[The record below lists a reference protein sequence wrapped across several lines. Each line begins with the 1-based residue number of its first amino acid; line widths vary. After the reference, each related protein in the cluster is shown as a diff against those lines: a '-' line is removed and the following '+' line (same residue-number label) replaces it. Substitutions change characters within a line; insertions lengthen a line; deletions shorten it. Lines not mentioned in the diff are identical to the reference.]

1 MYNAFISY
9 SHAADG
15 KLAPA
20 LQSGLEKFAKPWYKI
35 RNLNI
40 FRDEASLTASP
51 HLWPNIQKALDESE
65 YLIYMASPVSATSH
79 WVAREIEYWIENKS
93 IDKLLIVL
101 TEGEIPWDN
110 TTNNFLNADINSLPV
125 ILDKKFTVEPF
136 YIDLRT
142 ARTQEDLSLN
152 NPIFKKEVLKLAAQ
166 LHNKEPKNL
175 AGEEV
180 AAHHKM
186 IRIRNAAIGIL
197 VFLLMAAS
205 GAAWLAIQNA
215 NEAIKERN
223 KAQANY
229 LVSEAQRVADKDPT
243 LALRLA
249 EASMQQNKD
258 PFIASI
264 AHTIYRKNS
273 FYRIIATLQKTSTSY
288 NAFTAAAFSPDGKS
302 ILTGSGDGIP
312 RLWEANGKL
321 IREFKAH
328 SRFISSAGFSLDGK
342 SILTQADSTIRVWDL
357 NGNLLQEIIDHSGI
371 VAQAVIGP
379 GIANYGSYISPVIKF
394 LEVYGKLSQKFS
406 GNIFSSNKIAFSP
419 DGKFVVTDD
428 FYDEITISDLNGKS
442 INKFKPHKR
451 FLTSLSFSPDG
462 KSILTSSYDSTAR
475 LWNLK
480 GTLLAELKAHSGIV
494 NDAIFSP
501 DGKLILTGAQD
512 GTCKLWNR
520 NGILIQEFKGD
531 FFGANCMDFSP
542 DGKTIVSGCD
552 RTLRFWVMSNR
563 PIQEFTHK
571 DQVSSVSFS
580 PDGKSILTGS
590 YDYTARLWD
599 FDGKLIR
606 EFKGHSSIITSVTF
620 SPDGKSIL
628 TGSWDQTMRLYKLDG
643 ALIREF
649 DGAKGTISAVT
660 FSPDGKSILSGSD
673 DSTARLWDMNGK
685 IIQEMKHRAGPVS
698 AVAFSPDGKF
708 ILTGC
713 WGDSPKL
720 FDWKGNLIREF
731 KGQTNFVSSLAFSP
745 DSKYVVIGG
754 ADNFAAKLWDM
765 EGKLIQ
771 EFLGHTFQVISVAFS
786 PDGKSILTGARDNT
800 ARWWNLNGELIQEFK
815 GYMGSVNGVTFS
827 PDGKFILA
835 GISDNTARLWKC
847 AVPLEDFL
855 HSDQIDQ
862 LTAEQKKQFGMK

>member
-51 HLWPNIQKALDESE
+51 HLWSNIQKALDESE
-65 YLIYMASPVSATSH
+65 YLIYMASPVSASSY
-79 WVAREIEYWIENKS
+79 WVSKEIEYWIENKS

-101 TEGEIPWDN
+101 TEGEIAWDN
-110 TTNNFLNADINSLPV
+110 KTSYFLNADSNSLPA
-125 ILDKKFTVEPF
+125 ILDKKFIEEPF

-142 ARTQEDLSLN
+142 SRTQQDLSLN

-166 LHNKEPKNL
+166 LHGKEPKDL

-180 AAHHKM
+180 AAHRKM
-186 IRIRNAAIGIL
+186 IRIRNAAISIL
-197 VFLLMAAS
+197 VFLLIAAS
-205 GAAWLAIQNA
+205 AAAWLAIQNA
-215 NEAIKERN
+215 DEAIKERN
-223 KAQANY
+223 TAQANY
-229 LVSEAQRVADKDPT
+229 LASEAQREADKDPT

-264 AHTIYRKNS
+264 AHSIYRKNS

-288 NAFTAAAFSPDGKS
+288 NAITAANFSPDGKF

-312 RLWEANGKL
+312 RLWQINGQL
-321 IREFKAH
+321 TREFKAH
-328 SRFISSAGFSLDGK
+328 SGSVSSVGFSLDGK
-342 SILTQADSTIRVWDL
+342 SILTQADSTIRLWDL
-357 NGNLLQEIIDHSGI
+357 NGTLVEEIIDHSGLVSASI
-371 VAQAVIGP
+371 IIPDINAGEMNQAI
-379 GIANYGSYISPVIKF
+379 IKF
-394 LEVYGKLSQKFS
+394 WNTYGKYSQKF
-406 GNIFSSNKIAFSP
+406 GANIFSHNNLVFSP
-419 DGKFVVTDD
+419 DGKFIIT
-428 FYDEITISDLNGKS
+428 YDYNNEITVSDISGKS
-442 INKFKPHKR
+442 IHKFKPHNK
-451 FLTSLSFSPDG
+451 FLNSIVFSPDG
-462 KSILTSSYDSTAR
+462 KSILTCSFDSTAR
-475 LWNLK
+475 LWDLTGRLLLELK
-480 GTLLAELKAHSGIV
+480 GHSDIV

-501 DGKLILTGAQD
+501 DGKSILTGAQD

-531 FFGANCMDFSP
+531 FFGVNCMDFSP

-552 RTLRFWVMSNR
+552 RTLRLWVISNM
-563 PIQEFTHK
+563 PIQEFAHR

-590 YDYTARLWD
+590 YDYTARLWN
-599 FDGKLIR
+599 FDGKLIH

-620 SPDGKSIL
+620 SPDGKLVL
-628 TGSWDQTMRLYKLDG
+628 TGSWDETMRLYKLDG
-643 ALIREF
+643 QLIREF
-649 DGAKGTISAVT
+649 NGAKGTISAVA
-660 FSPDGKSILSGSD
+660 FSPDGKFILSGSD

-685 IIQEMKHRAGPVS
+685 IIQEFKHRGSAIS

-720 FDWKGNLIREF
+720 FDLKGKLIREF
-731 KGQTNFVSSLAFSP
+731 KEQTNFVSSLAISP
-745 DSKYVVIGG
+745 DSKYVVTGG
-754 ADNFAAKLWDM
+754 ADNFAAKLWDIN
-765 EGKLIQ
+765 GKLIR

-800 ARWWNLNGELIQEFK
+800 ARWWNINGELIQEFK

-827 PDGKFILA
+827 PDGKFVLA

-855 HSDQIDQ
+855 HSNQIDP
-862 LTAEQKKQFGMK
+862 LTAEQKKQFGIK